1 MAKLRVNSEM
11 LAGEDNIEEGMT
23 SAFQRVLAKV
33 GECRLSTDGLVFNS
47 LYAIESKALEIPYL
61 KRRSLQLYLA

>member
-11 LAGEDNIEEGMT
+11 LAGEDNIEECIT

-33 GECRLSTDGLVFNS
+33 GE
-47 LYAIESKALEIPYL
+47 
-61 KRRSLQLYLA
+61 